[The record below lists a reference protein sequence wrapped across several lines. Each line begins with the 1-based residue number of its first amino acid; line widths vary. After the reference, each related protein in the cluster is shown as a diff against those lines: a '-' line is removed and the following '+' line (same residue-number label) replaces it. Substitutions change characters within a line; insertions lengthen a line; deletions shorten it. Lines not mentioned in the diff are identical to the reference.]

1 MAFAKTDVPVPMQ
14 QMFGGSQQQAPLP
27 PQQQQQAFPSNM
39 WLGFGGPSNTSQ
51 RPRQSNL
58 MRTFNSNINNNNN
71 NNVGKQETPSSSSDD
86 PMVSRM
92 QALNFSSSRAPGT
105 YGNNMPPPRHPFGM
119 FGRGPMQQN
128 PYPYGMGGFTPS
140 PQPQQPQQTG
150 FGAGWG
156 RNHFGAQQGSPR
168 PAPHQYGQH
177 PPQPYMSNMFMGGFN
192 GARPQQHHMAPP
204 MPTTSSSQ
212 SSQQQHIP
220 DQVPR

>member
-1 MAFAKTDVPVPMQ
+1 
-14 QMFGGSQQQAPLP
+14 
-27 PQQQQQAFPSNM
+27 
-39 WLGFGGPSNTSQ
+39 
-51 RPRQSNL
+51 
-58 MRTFNSNINNNNN
+58 
-71 NNVGKQETPSSSSDD
+71 
-86 PMVSRM
+86 MVSRM

-192 GARPQQHHMAPP
+192 GARPSATSHGSSDAHDIRTDVLAPSSNAHSRCSAVTFSVCVCILLSPIAHMALHRR
-204 MPTTSSSQ
+204 S
-212 SSQQQHIP
+212 
-220 DQVPR
+220 